1 MFSLMNLFTPSFFI
15 YLGCIL
21 LVAACIVLYFEH
33 RIREQDHKIASMLSV
48 VSTLE
53 QIQHH
58 RAHAPPPN
66 IAPNIEPNIENDKS
80 HELFMLANPH
90 SSTEFIQHP
99 FDLIEVSDE
108 EEESESESEDDET
121 DDSDSSSDIEN
132 DESDTESEEEEE
144 SDTESEEDI
153 PIKIIKLDLEP
164 EPLPVQ
170 VVHES
175 LPVEEMVPVEEM
187 IPAIEEQVHVPV
199 VEEEMVPM
207 PAPEHRNDS
216 LNELSFSLEG
226 ENSTQPKKIS
236 IHLGEEPEEQ
246 GHADIDYKKI
256 QLQKLRSIA
265 IEKGLVSP
273 ADANK
278 LKKPEL
284 LKLLE

>member
-1 MFSLMNLFTPSFFI
+1 
-15 YLGCIL
+15 
-21 LVAACIVLYFEH
+21 
-33 RIREQDHKIASMLSV
+33 MLSV

-90 SSTEFIQHP
+90 SSAEFIHRP

-108 EEESESESEDDET
+108 EESDSEDDESEDET
-121 DDSDSSSDIEN
+121 EDDDESTTTTATNNSSSDEESSSN
-132 DESDTESEEEEE
+132 DETDDDNE
-144 SDTESEEDI
+144 SDEEDNEDI

-175 LPVEEMVPVEEM
+175 LPVEEMVP
-187 IPAIEEQVHVPV
+187 AIEEPVPVTVPVHVPV

-207 PAPEHRNDS
+207 PVPVPEHRNDS
-216 LNELSFSLEG
+216 LNELSFGSLEG

-246 GHADIDYKKI
+246 GHTDIDYKKI

-265 IEKGLVSP
+265 IERGLVSP